1 MNYEKKLPVE
11 LPKPT
16 GTYAIGTIT
25 YSLIDKSRKE
35 IYSHD
40 SQHPF
45 RELVMQIWY
54 PARLKGNETPAPYIS
69 SSLKLHIQEV
79 LEKKEP
85 FLFGGAGYIEADVTT
100 HTFLNAVVSDKEVK
114 YPVIVF
120 SHGFGGPRYLSTN
133 LFEELASHGYIVVAF
148 NHTYTSEP
156 TEFPD
161 GRIIR
166 ASSEWAQ
173 FVKNKDEL
181 EKAHNL
187 EIITWIADLQFVL
200 DQLALINRQDTQ
212 NKLNNKLDLNH
223 IGIMGHSFGGAAA
236 TSLCRIDPRCKA
248 GVNMDGPLFGQNQD
262 IGFDKPFMFL
272 FAEPFKVP
280 VGHPN
285 ENYYNMVIKQ
295 NEEQIMKLYDN
306 LTNDVYYIVLKD
318 ADHMSFSDWNLIKK
332 VNKTDKINPQE
343 AVFITRNLLVNF
355 FDKYL
360 KGKPRSVL
368 AAITHTKEIEVKYKL
383 K

>member
-1 MNYEKKLPVE
+1 MNEKKFPVE

-16 GTYAIGTIT
+16 GTFAIGTIT

-54 PARLKGNETPAPYIS
+54 PATLKGDETLAPYIS

-79 LEKKEP
+79 LEKQEP
-85 FLFGGAGYIEADVTT
+85 FLFGGSGYIEADVIT
-100 HTFLNAVVSDKEVK
+100 HTFLNAVVSDKEAN

-120 SHGFGGPRYLSTN
+120 SHGFGGACYLSTN
-133 LFEELASHGYIVVAF
+133 LFEELASHGYIVAAF

-200 DQLALINRQDTQ
+200 DQLALINRQDTK

-248 GVNMDGPLFGQNQD
+248 GVNMDGPLIGQNQD

-285 ENYYNMVIKQ
+285 ENYYNSVIKK
-295 NEEQIMKLYDN
+295 NEEQIMKLYNN

-318 ADHMSFSDWNLIKK
+318 ADHMSFSDWNLVKK
-332 VNKTDKINPQE
+332 VNKTAKINPQE
-343 AVFITRNLLVNF
+343 AVFITRNLLVTF

-360 KGKPRSVL
+360 KGKSCSVL
-368 AAITHTKEIEVKYKL
+368 AAIKHKKEIEVKYKL